1 MSQPADFSVEDELL
15 DEEVLEPEAIDEVV
29 DDDEYA
35 AAVAVETRSLLESPE
50 GSISHADLG
59 L

>member
-1 MSQPADFSVEDELL
+1 LSQPADFSVEDELL